1 MVRLGAMG
9 DVVRTLPAA
18 SALRA
23 AWPGAHLAWLVESAH
38 AGLLESQP
46 WLDEV
51 LVFPRTALTGELRGL
66 RPDRAL
72 RRLGA
77 FLRELRGRRF
87 DLVID
92 FHGILKSGML
102 TWCTRAPLRAG
113 YARGVAREGAQL
125 FLTHRA
131 RLAEP
136 RVSRYERNDALV
148 RYLAVQADA
157 LLRPLVIS
165 EALQGA
171 MSRALEGLRPPAIH
185 PGTSDSTPHKRWSV
199 EGYAQVARALY
210 EQRGLVS
217 VVTAGPARDDRDF
230 AQAIVRAAPGAA
242 RLAPETPGLP
252 ELAALLSQCRVYLGG
267 DTGPMHIAS
276 LVGTPVVQ
284 LLGATDPVHSRPYEG
299 TPYRRVLAP
308 GAEAFAR
315 TPRWRRR
322 RDIDLGALSAQSVLS
337 AVLELLAETEG
348 AQGAAAADSPI
359 AR

>member
-1 MVRLGAMG
+1 MVRLSAMG
-9 DVVRTLPAA
+9 DVVRTLPAV

-23 AWPGAHLAWLVESAH
+23 AWPAAHLAWLVESAH

-46 WLDEV
+46 WIDEV
-51 LVFPRTALTGELRGL
+51 LPFPRTALTGELRGL
-66 RPDRAL
+66 RPDRAVQ
-72 RRLGA
+72 RLGA
-77 FLRELRGRRF
+77 FVRELRGRSF

-92 FHGILKSGML
+92 FHGILKSGLL

-113 YARGVAREGAQL
+113 YARGVAREGAHC

-131 RLAEP
+131 QLKEP
-136 RVSRYERNDALV
+136 RVSRFVRNDALV
-148 RYLAVQADA
+148 RYLGVRAAA
-157 LLRPLVIS
+157 KRRPLVVS

-171 MSRALEGLRPPAIH
+171 MSRALGGLRPLAIH
-185 PGTSDSTPHKRWSV
+185 PGTSNATPHKRWSAS
-199 EGYAQVARALY
+199 GYAQVARALH
-210 EQRGLVS
+210 EQRGLLS
-217 VVTAGPARDDRDF
+217 VVTAGPARDDRSF
-230 AQAIVRAAPGAA
+230 AKAIVRAAPQAA

-252 ELAALLSQCRVYLGG
+252 ELAALLGRCRMYLGG

-284 LLGATDPVHSRPYEG
+284 LLGATDPVHSLPYDE

-315 TPRWRRR
+315 TPRRRRR
-322 RDIDLGALSAQSVLS
+322 RDIDLRALSAQPVLS
-337 AVLELLAETEG
+337 AVLELLEETEG
-348 AQGAAAADSPI
+348 APGAAADLPR